1 MSRLLDP
8 RLISC
13 NAQSLPRIHYSFFG
27 LSDRVW
33 KTRGFLPI
41 EWPKNLWLECRG
53 PRISVPLVLQWSS
66 ARTVT
71 VSALNQYSPHF
82 ATQILWYAC
91 MQHETIINSRFS
103 CTLDVNTTYHRN
115 IACLRVCSQ
124 VKVHT
129 PVSGSSTVQELL
141 NSWIWSQF
149 KKNIRRTKSK
159 YKTNITV
166 KLQMMVQ

>member
-33 KTRGFLPI
+33 KTRGFFPI

-82 ATQILWYAC
+82 ATQILWYAW
-91 MQHETIINSRFS
+91 MQHETINNSRFS
-103 CTLDVNTTYHRN
+103 CTLDVNTTWSLISTDTKALIKNPGR
-115 IACLRVCSQ
+115 ILRRYKLYWLKQMSMWSKEAQ
-124 VKVHT
+124 
-129 PVSGSSTVQELL
+129 ST
-141 NSWIWSQF
+141 SIF
-149 KKNIRRTKSK
+149 
-159 YKTNITV
+159 YKRINQRGKEINF
-166 KLQMMVQ
+166 